1 MSRRR
6 SLWPLLL
13 ALAAP
18 ALALGQGTEPDWEL
32 ADDAVV
38 EDSVARWEALL
49 LLRGDRVTGLP
60 GGRADLERVRA
71 RLQLAYRSE
80 PESGWRYGLAA
91 RLRAG
96 SDSNRDNLR
105 NNDNEKS
112 DGAELAEAWIGWRSG
127 PVELSLGK
135 APSALALTPL
145 LWDGDLRPLGA
156 ALALSRPSGDF
167 NRWELVAGWA
177 DPDHPLGG
185 SVGLAGLQAGWHW
198 REGAPVS
205 GSLRLGLLD
214 FSGLDS
220 LARAGLGRGN
230 SLAAGRF
237 VNDYRLL
244 DLQGEL
250 RLRLAQRPLVAG
262 LDLVRNLDAPSQR
275 DGARFSLVLG
285 ELAAPGDWEFGLAL
299 QRFQRDAV
307 VAAYTS
313 DDWWFHTA
321 ARGWMPWVGYAAG
334 SRWNLRLSGF
344 RETRDGPGDVTDR
357 VLLDLSARW

>member
-1 MSRRR
+1 MSGRPT
-6 SLWPLLL
+6 SVLL
-13 ALAAP
+13 AMALVAP
-18 ALALGQGTEPDWEL
+18 ALVIAQDVEPDWEL
-32 ADDAVV
+32 ADEASAQ
-38 EDSVARWEALL
+38 SVDRRWETHL

-71 RLQLAYRSE
+71 RLQLAFRSE

-91 RLRAG
+91 RLMAG

-112 DGAELAEAWIGWRSG
+112 DGAELAEAWVGWRNGSF
-127 PVELSLGK
+127 EWTLGK

-156 ALALSRPSGDF
+156 ALRVSQPSGDF
-167 NRWELVAGWA
+167 NRWELVAGWS

-185 SVGLAGLQAGWHW
+185 SVDLAGLQAGWHW

-205 GSLRLGLLD
+205 ASLRLGVLD

-230 SLAAGRF
+230 SLAAGRYLH
-237 VNDYRLL
+237 NYRLL

-250 RLRLAQRPLVAG
+250 RMRVAQRPLVAA
-262 LDLVRNLDAPSQR
+262 LDLVRNLEAPRER

-285 ELAAPGDWEFGLAL
+285 ALDEPGDWEVGLAL

-307 VAAYTS
+307 VAAFTS

-321 ARGWMPWVGYAAG
+321 ARGWMPWIGYAFDR
-334 SRWNLRLSGF
+334 RWSLRLSGF
-344 RETRDGPGDVTDR
+344 RETRDGPGDVTER